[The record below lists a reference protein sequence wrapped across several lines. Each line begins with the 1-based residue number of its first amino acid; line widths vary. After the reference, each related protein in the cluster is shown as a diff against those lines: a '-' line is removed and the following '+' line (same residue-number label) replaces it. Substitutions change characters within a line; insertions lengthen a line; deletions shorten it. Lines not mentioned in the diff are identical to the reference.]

1 MALVWLAW
9 HGFGLAVKPTLGQN
23 STMSNESHIIIRKT
37 HPPGRLHQLWVQREA
52 LLALTYRQIRG
63 RFAKPAIGL
72 AWLILQPALQALVF
86 SLFFGLLVRVP
97 SDGTPYPAMV
107 FTGVALWYLVQH
119 SAAEGANA
127 FISAAALLRQTP
139 MPRLYPVIASTLSA
153 TMDTSIALLIAILAG
168 LLFGTQPGWPILTAP
183 LFVFIAMI
191 ASFGLS
197 AILAAL
203 CGVWRDVRQLVPLG
217 LQMLMFAS
225 PVIYPA
231 SLIPSAWQSLY
242 ALNPFSGIITA
253 LRWSLLGA
261 PAPDPLHLAIS
272 LTSALVLGAS
282 GFWLFLTLEGR
293 AADEL

>member
-1 MALVWLAW
+1 MTVTQN
-9 HGFGLAVKPTLGQN
+9 TL
-23 STMSNESHIIIRKT
+23 IRRA
-37 HPPGRLHQLWVQREA
+37 HPPGRLRALWDQREA
-52 LLALTYRQIRG
+52 LMALTFRQIRG
-63 RFAKPAIGL
+63 RFAKPVIGL
-72 AWLILQPALQALVF
+72 AWLILQPALQAVVF

-127 FISAAALLRQTP
+127 FISAAPLLRQTP
-139 MPRLYPVIASTLSA
+139 MPRLYPVLAASLSA
-153 TMDTSIALLIAILAG
+153 TVDATIALFIAVLAG
-168 LLFGTQPGWPILTAP
+168 LLFGTHPGWALLMAP
-183 LFVFIAMI
+183 LFVVLALL

-197 AILAAL
+197 ALLAAL

-217 LQMLMFAS
+217 LQILMFSS

-231 SLIPSAWQSLY
+231 SLIPDGWQRIY
-242 ALNPFSGIITA
+242 ALNPFSGIISG

-261 PAPDPLHLAIS
+261 PTPDLVNLGIS
-272 LTSALVLGAS
+272 IGSALALAGLGLWTFMA
-282 GFWLFLTLEGR
+282 LEGR